1 MKGGIEVKKTK
12 AIALALFAIIT
23 LALLEPSLGQDEK
36 LPTQQK
42 PNLPT
47 IQKAVICE
55 GVENRTPWGIR
66 QLFPSNIDTLYCFT
80 HLTNIPSEGNIHH
93 IWYHG
98 NVEIASVEL
107 SISPPQ
113 WRTWSTKIIPPELK
127 GIWRVEVVYGDYVL
141 KTLPF
146 TIQ

>member
-1 MKGGIEVKKTK
+1 MKKTK
-12 AIALALFAIIT
+12 AMALALFVSIT
-23 LALLEPSLGQDEK
+23 LAFLEPSLGQDEE

-42 PNLPT
+42 PKLPT

-66 QLFPSNIDTLYCFT
+66 QLFPSNIGTLYCFT
-80 HLTNIPSEGNIHH
+80 QLAEIPSEGTIHH
-93 IWYHG
+93 IWYYG
-98 NVEIASVEL
+98 NVEIARVGL

-113 WRTWSTKIIPPELK
+113 WRTWSSKIIPPEMK

-141 KTLPF
+141 KALPF

>member
-1 MKGGIEVKKTK
+1 MKKTK
-12 AIALALFAIIT
+12 AMALTLFAIIT
-23 LALLEPSLGQDEK
+23 LALLKPSLGQDEK
-36 LPTQQK
+36 LPTQEK
-42 PNLPT
+42 ADLPT

-55 GVENRTPWGIR
+55 GVENRNPWGIR
-66 QLFPSNIDTLYCFT
+66 QLFPSNIGTLYCFT
-80 HLTNIPSEGNIHH
+80 HITNIPSEGTIHH
-93 IWYHG
+93 IWYFG
-98 NVEIASVEL
+98 NVEIARVDL

-113 WRTWSTKIIPPELK
+113 WRTWSSKIILPEMK